1 MLSQK
6 YNGGHSENLRRDCK
20 TTKMNT
26 FELYCG
32 AASYPAC
39 LAAGSKEAEF
49 GLNSRLDVLNCVK

>member
-1 MLSQK
+1 
-6 YNGGHSENLRRDCK
+6 
-20 TTKMNT
+20 MNT

-49 GLNSRLDVLNCVK
+49 GLNYRLDVLNCVKYVWGGVYRNL